1 MLKINQIKLPV
12 GHAPEELEQKI
23 RKTLR
28 LSRGEAFSY
37 KIVRKSFDA
46 RKKPEI
52 YEVYSVT
59 VEIKDEDKIL
69 KKLHTPSISKAKE
82 VRYQFPVRGSE
93 KMKARP
99 VIVGAGPAGLFAALQ
114 LTEAGYAP
122 IVLERGRSVEK
133 RKEDVEHFWETGVL
147 DPASNV
153 QFGEGGAGTFSDG
166 KLNTVV
172 KDPSGRNQFVL
183 ETFVRYGA
191 PDAILY
197 ENKPHIGTDVLAC
210 VIENMRKDL
219 ERKGAEFHFESCVS
233 NLNIEGG
240 RCWSLCMSGCRWCS

>member
-82 VRYQFPVRGSE
+82 VRYQFSERGS
-93 KMKARP
+93 KK
-99 VIVGAGPAGLFAALQ
+99 
-114 LTEAGYAP
+114 
-122 IVLERGRSVEK
+122 
-133 RKEDVEHFWETGVL
+133 
-147 DPASNV
+147 
-153 QFGEGGAGTFSDG
+153 
-166 KLNTVV
+166 
-172 KDPSGRNQFVL
+172 
-183 ETFVRYGA
+183 
-191 PDAILY
+191 
-197 ENKPHIGTDVLAC
+197 
-210 VIENMRKDL
+210 
-219 ERKGAEFHFESCVS
+219 
-233 NLNIEGG
+233 
-240 RCWSLCMSGCRWCS
+240 